1 MTERERSALLELL
14 DGAGLLR
21 GPEALYLSLPETVD
35 SSNSECLRL
44 LRAGAARRCLVLA
57 ETQTAG
63 RGRQGKRFY
72 SPPGAGLYFS
82 LGYAPAG
89 HLHKCGYKFGR
100 WYDLIWMEK
109 IIGPHGE

>member
-89 HLHKCGYKFGR
+89 GLADAVGVTTYAAVVTAERIEALTG
-100 WYDLIWMEK
+100 
-109 IIGPHGE
+109 